1 MSCELLTC
9 ALTRLHVDFAAA
21 EDHPDIPRGE
31 VITMK
36 FKVEMGKH
44 QSDDRQFRL
53 SLGANFSEH
62 TNETKLGFQ
71 VETIIIG
78 FFRVSDDV
86 DSETVVGHAQSH
98 GINTLYGTLRGIVM
112 TATASFPGGP
122 MILKSRTAQ
131 QIIGVENMQKASHV
145 RPQKAG
151 LRKRKPHGEE
161 AGVKSAQRVFAKV
174 LEKADPK
181 AAKKSR

>member
-9 ALTRLHVDFAAA
+9 ALTRIHVDFVAD
-21 EDHPDIPRGE
+21 EDHPEIPRGE
-31 VITMK
+31 VLTMT

-44 QSDDRQFRL
+44 HADDRQFRL
-53 SLGANFSEH
+53 LLAANFSEH
-62 TNETKLGFQ
+62 TNEKKLGFQ
-71 VETIIIG
+71 VETTIVG

-112 TATASFPGGP
+112 TATASFPTGP

-131 QIIGVENMQKASHV
+131 QILGIKNIPKSQVVHSAALGV
-145 RPQKAG
+145 
-151 LRKRKPHGEE
+151 RKRKRQKPAED
-161 AGVKSAQRVFAKV
+161 GVAAAQRVFAKV

-181 AAKKSR
+181 AKKR